1 VDDLPNWQFI
11 FPDFGGMRNWKS
23 SAPKF
28 VLTIHIATVPSVALF
43 SWSAALE
50 AACFQEESRRSE
62 GMGLPL
68 K

>member
-1 VDDLPNWQFI
+1 MFS
-11 FPDFGGMRNWKS
+11 DFGGVRNWKP

-28 VLTIHIATVPSVALF
+28 VLTIHEATVPSVALF
-43 SWSAALE
+43 FWSAALE
-50 AACFQEESRRSE
+50 AACYQEESRRSE